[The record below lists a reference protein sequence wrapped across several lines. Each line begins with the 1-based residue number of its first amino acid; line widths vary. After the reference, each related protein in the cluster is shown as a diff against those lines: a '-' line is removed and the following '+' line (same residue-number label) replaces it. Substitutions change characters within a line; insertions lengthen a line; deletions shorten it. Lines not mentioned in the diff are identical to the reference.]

1 MEESKKGIVMR
12 DSFFQ
17 SQTEPLIVK
26 AWNDSNSK

>member
-1 MEESKKGIVMR
+1 MEESKKDIVTS

-26 AWNDSNSK
+26 AWNEFQQ